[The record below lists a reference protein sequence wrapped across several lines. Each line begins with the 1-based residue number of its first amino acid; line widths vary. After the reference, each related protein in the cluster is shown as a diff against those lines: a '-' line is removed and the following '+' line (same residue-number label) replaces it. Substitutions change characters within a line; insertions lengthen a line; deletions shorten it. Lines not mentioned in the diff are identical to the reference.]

1 MHMKIRAL
9 DAAIVLA
16 FGLMIVAIAL
26 QVVYRYVLNDPLA
39 GSEEIGRLAL
49 VWITFVG
56 AAVATRDN
64 MHIRIDYFV
73 QHLKPGSARAVRIL
87 EHVATA
93 VFGLV
98 MVWVGYLLSVF
109 SLDYESASLQ
119 FPMTVVHASVPV
131 AGALI
136 ALVAI
141 RKAIA
146 EFGTRQEAP

>member
-1 MHMKIRAL
+1 MKIRAL
-9 DAAIVLA
+9 DAVIVLA

-26 QVVYRYVLNDPLA
+26 QVVYRYALNDPLA

-73 QHLKPGSARAVRIL
+73 QRLKPRSARVLRMVD
-87 EHVATA
+87 HVATA

-98 MVWVGYLLSVF
+98 MVWAGYLLSVF
-109 SLDYESASLQ
+109 SMDYESAALQ
-119 FPMTVVHASVPV
+119 FPMTVVHASVPI

-136 ALVAI
+136 TIVAV
-141 RKAIA
+141 RKALA
-146 EFGTRQEAP
+146 ERRTSEEML

>member
-1 MHMKIRAL
+1 MKIRIL
-9 DAAIVLA
+9 DAAVVLA

-73 QHLKPGSARAVRIL
+73 QRLAPGSARVARIVD
-87 EHVATA
+87 HVATA
-93 VFGLV
+93 AFGLV
-98 MVWVGYLLSVF
+98 MVWAGYLLSVF
-109 SLDYESASLQ
+109 SLDYESAALQ
-119 FPMTVVHASVPV
+119 FPMTLVHASVPI
-131 AGALI
+131 AGAVI
-136 ALVAI
+136 TTVAI
-141 RKAIA
+141 RKALA
-146 EFGTRQEAP
+146 ERQTSGATP